1 MLSTTRCLDVRRFIK
16 KITTDG
22 EKRIILSNFIFLFL
36 LQIANYVLPLLTV
49 PYLVRVIGIE
59 NVGLLAF
66 ATAVCT
72 YLQIITDF
80 GFNLSATRQ
89 VSINRYDNNKLSE
102 IYSCVIYIKL
112 SLCVLCLIVLLGLVE
127 LVPQFK
133 EHKIIFALTYL
144 GVFGQSLFPVWFFQG
159 MERMR
164 YITFINVGIKLIFTI
179 SIFTVINAQN
189 DYIYIPALT
198 SISMLLS
205 GFIAMLVVH
214 FSFKVS
220 LKLVKMETIK
230 IYFKDGWHIFTS
242 RVFSSLY
249 KNSAVLIL
257 GIFTTSQ
264 ITGYYSVAE
273 KIIRSLQTLQN
284 VIGDAL
290 YPHLV
295 KSFHE
300 DKFSYDKFSRK
311 YKWLVLISYGCMA
324 LGVFIFSDFGAK
336 IFVGAEF
343 NQVAINIRIMSLV
356 IFFGG
361 LNYYYGILGLVAL
374 NYKKDFSKYVLI
386 TGLVSIVSMIIFSIL
401 FNDIGAS
408 IVSVMSE
415 FFLLILIVNRLRKIK
430 V

>member
-1 MLSTTRCLDVRRFIK
+1 MRRFIK

-164 YITFINVGIKLIFTI
+164 YIT
-179 SIFTVINAQN
+179 
-189 DYIYIPALT
+189 
-198 SISMLLS
+198 
-205 GFIAMLVVH
+205 
-214 FSFKVS
+214 
-220 LKLVKMETIK
+220 
-230 IYFKDGWHIFTS
+230 
-242 RVFSSLY
+242 
-249 KNSAVLIL
+249 
-257 GIFTTSQ
+257 
-264 ITGYYSVAE
+264 
-273 KIIRSLQTLQN
+273 
-284 VIGDAL
+284 
-290 YPHLV
+290 
-295 KSFHE
+295 
-300 DKFSYDKFSRK
+300 
-311 YKWLVLISYGCMA
+311 
-324 LGVFIFSDFGAK
+324 
-336 IFVGAEF
+336 
-343 NQVAINIRIMSLV
+343 
-356 IFFGG
+356 
-361 LNYYYGILGLVAL
+361 
-374 NYKKDFSKYVLI
+374 
-386 TGLVSIVSMIIFSIL
+386 
-401 FNDIGAS
+401 
-408 IVSVMSE
+408 
-415 FFLLILIVNRLRKIK
+415 
-430 V
+430 